1 LPPPSSR
8 DFWDGDDPSLAA
20 LIFHPFAGKEY
31 VKRQA
36 RPIQERFN
44 DLDELTTENRQMTRD
59 VDARAQQGI

>member
-1 LPPPSSR
+1 LPPPSSQ

-31 VKRQA
+31 VRRQV
-36 RPIQERFN
+36 RPIQERVN
-44 DLDELTTENRQMTRD
+44 DRD